1 MMDIVYRDVKPDPV
15 QYLEVFETAGWNIA
29 YKMDLG
35 EFVSALD
42 QSWYIIC
49 AYHEDELVGIGRVVS
64 DGVLYGMIYDMIVKP
79 SHQGKGIGSE
89 ILKRLVDKCLTTGLR
104 DVQLFSAKGKQSFYG
119 RRGFVKRPADAPGMY
134 LRRDKFE
141 NQ

>member
-1 MMDIVYRDVKPDPV
+1 MMDIVYREIKPDPV

-29 YKMDLG
+29 YKVDLG
-35 EFVSALD
+35 EFVRALE
-42 QSWYIIC
+42 QSWCIIS
-49 AYHEDELVGIGRVVS
+49 AYHGDELVGIGRVVS
-64 DGVLYGMIYDMIVKP
+64 DGVLYGMIYDMIVIP

-89 ILKRLVDKCLTTGLR
+89 ILERLVNKCLTAGLR
-104 DVQLFSAKGKQSFYG
+104 DVQLFCAKGKQSFYG
-119 RRGFVKRPADAPGMY
+119 RRGFVERPADAPGMY